1 VLASL
6 KDAAEAVQGLAR
18 GERAAVSVALV
29 GTLAST
35 RGSAPSR

>member
-18 GERAAVSVALV
+18 GERGAVSVALV
-29 GTLAST
+29 GPLAST
-35 RGSAPSR
+35 PGPAPSR